1 MSEFEDKLNSIL
13 SSPEAMD
20 QIMALA
26 NSLGGDGKTTESP
39 QVQEPADGEQERPAA
54 DLSALLSALGGGGA
68 EGEQGGPSL
77 GKIDPAMLSG
87 MVELLREYNRSD
99 DRKTALLLALR
110 PFLKEE
116 RWARVD
122 RAVQIARLSRVIRAA
137 FRMLGGGEA
146 GV

>member
-1 MSEFEDKLNSIL
+1 MERAVRTYLAGD
-13 SSPEAMD
+13 
-20 QIMALA
+20 ALLT
-26 NSLGGDGKTTESP
+26 SLGDGT
-39 QVQEPADGEQERPAA
+39 GENIRAIEAGTCGLRSVETPCPLAA
-54 DLSALLSALGGGGA
+54 A
-68 EGEQGGPSL
+68 